1 MDSDSNFL
9 KENNAKHMWHPM
21 AHPAEMR
28 AHAPQMITK
37 AEGVQ
42 SQTLTVIQR
51 LTRLGGFGALI
62 WAIALTRLRKRSV
75 SSWMH
80 AVLQHVSGHDER

>member
-37 AEGVQ
+37 AEGVRITDVDGH
-42 SQTLTVIQR
+42 STIDAV
-51 LTRLGGFGALI
+51 GGYGAST
-62 WAIALTRLRKRSV
+62 WAIAWTRLRKRSG
-75 SSWMH
+75 SSWMSC
-80 AVLQHVSGHDER
+80 LTTTRSGA